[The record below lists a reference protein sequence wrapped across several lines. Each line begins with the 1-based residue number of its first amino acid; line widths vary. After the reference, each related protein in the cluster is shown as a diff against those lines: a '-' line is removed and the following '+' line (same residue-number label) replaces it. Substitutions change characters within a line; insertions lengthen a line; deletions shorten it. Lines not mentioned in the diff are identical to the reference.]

1 MLYSFRFYVSWIAS
15 AIIMYISFYCWHG
28 LFLTDLKQIS
38 FSLPLFL
45 ILASFVYLIISFVL
59 YRTYE
64 SKLLNNYFHNPL
76 FRGVISGILI
86 GFILFAIIAVLG
98 ISFTKNVNKTYLMAD
113 CAWQIAEQIIGGVII
128 GLGKAIIFEPTEELH
143 H

>member
-15 AIIMYISFYCWHG
+15 AILMYVSFYCWHG
-28 LFLTDLKQIS
+28 LFLTDLNRIS

-45 ILASFVYLIISFVL
+45 VLAALVYIVISFIL

-64 SKLLNNYFHNPL
+64 SKLLDKYFHNNMI
-76 FRGVISGILI
+76 RGVVSGIMI
-86 GFILFAIIAVLG
+86 GFILFAIVAVLG
-98 ISFTKNVNKTYLMAD
+98 VSFTKQVNKTYLLAD
-113 CAWQIAEQIIGGVII
+113 CAWQIAEQIIGGVVI
-128 GLGKAIIFEPTEELH
+128 GLGKSIIYEPKAELH